1 VTLRLAELR
10 DQFAHRRAEDDAK
23 AERLLG
29 EMLAGDE
36 NALGMLY
43 DQYCRLVYS
52 IALGIL
58 KDPGEAEDM
67 VQDVFLTVY
76 RSANTKISGKGTVR
90 GWIVS
95 ISYHSSLNR
104 WYHLRSRR
112 FFKQESLDT
121 IAGRK
126 LSIFPDH
133 IALLELKELL
143 GSAISVL
150 SPAQQETLRMYFY
163 EGYLLREIAD
173 RMKEPYP
180 NIRNHFY
187 RGLAKMRTAIRNQGA
202 IAPTRT
208 EDGSF

>member
-1 VTLRLAELR
+1 MTLRLAEQK
-10 DQFAHRRAEDDAK
+10 DQSAQRRAEDDEK

-29 EMLAGDE
+29 QMLAGDE
-36 NALGMLY
+36 NALAALY

-58 KDPGEAEDM
+58 KDSGEAEDM

-76 RSANTKISGKGTVR
+76 RSANTKIAGKGTVR

-95 ISYHSSLNR
+95 ISYNSSLNR

-133 IALLELKELL
+133 VALLELKQRL
-143 GSAISVL
+143 GPALALL
-150 SPAQQETLRMYFY
+150 SPAQQETLRLYFY
-163 EGYLLREIAD
+163 EGCVLREIAE
-173 RMKEPYP
+173 RMKEPFP

-187 RGLAKMRTAIRNQGA
+187 RGLAKMRSAIRTTGA
-202 IAPTRT
+202 EGPTPT
-208 EDGSF
+208 EDTF